1 MERHGRAILSAVQR
15 GLAARP
21 VSLPR
26 LERPDE
32 QYILRLEKLR
42 QWRKVTAQGMGVES
56 DVVMPKDL
64 LMDLAGRN
72 PQTGEEIAAVLQ
84 DTPWRYRQ
92 FGREIL
98 RVLEG

>member
-1 MERHGRAILSAVQR
+1 
-15 GLAARP
+15 
-21 VSLPR
+21 
-26 LERPDE
+26 
-32 QYILRLEKLR
+32 
-42 QWRKVTAQGMGVES
+42 
-56 DVVMPKDL
+56 MPKDL